1 MTESIIVEIP
11 ADGSGAPPV
20 ARPPTPEEEAALAAI
35 AADTASR
42 ITYAETRNVHAVART
57 TDDVPKEVLRFA
69 CDQHRLYQASL
80 TVSGIDDGTFASK
93 IMEGRFTWKRVA
105 AGAVMVGVTVVSD
118 IHDAA
123 AAPLAPAAAAAGND
137 IVFTVK
143 GVAGRTVDWLLAGT
157 VAVYAPTGLE
167 A

>member
-1 MTESIIVEIP
+1 
-11 ADGSGAPPV
+11 
-20 ARPPTPEEEAALAAI
+20 
-35 AADTASR
+35 
-42 ITYAETRNVHAVART
+42 
-57 TDDVPKEVLRFA
+57 
-69 CDQHRLYQASL
+69 
-80 TVSGIDDGTFASK
+80 
-93 IMEGRFTWKRVA
+93 
-105 AGAVMVGVTVVSD
+105 MVGVTVVSD